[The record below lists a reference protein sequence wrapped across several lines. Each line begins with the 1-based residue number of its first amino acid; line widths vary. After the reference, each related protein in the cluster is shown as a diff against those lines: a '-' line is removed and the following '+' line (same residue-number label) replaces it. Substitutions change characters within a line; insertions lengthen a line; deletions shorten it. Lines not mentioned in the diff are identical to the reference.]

1 MEATEETRAEPRPEA
16 APAGPSRPR
25 GRTAALIAGAA
36 VLGVLTG
43 VVTGYAVQY
52 DRPPTPLP
60 PLSQS
65 VPRAPEPP
73 SAAAGDKDGPEP
85 LSAREDRIVRT
96 GGDLRKLLLKKPK
109 GAQIPPGAP
118 DGDWM
123 TAAEYAENFEHP
135 AGMFEGLTEETF
147 RRAAVIDWEEGDG
160 TFVSVRLVQ
169 FRETQNVYSAEFLD
183 GQQWYMSE
191 DKHAGN
197 DGEPI
202 PGTAAGRVYVYDRP
216 QTEPGYL
223 PVYTAR
229 ALARRGDIVMEIFV
243 HGQKAVSRG
252 TIMSL
257 AERQLER
264 L

>member
-1 MEATEETRAEPRPEA
+1 MPEA
-16 APAGPSRPR
+16 AAPARSPRPPRPR

-36 VLGVLTG
+36 ALGVLTG
-43 VVTGYAVQY
+43 VVIGYTVQY

-60 PLSQS
+60 PLSQAVRS
-65 VPRAPEPP
+65 TPEPH
-73 SAAAGDKDGPEP
+73 SAAAGGKDGPEP

-109 GAQIPPGAP
+109 GAQIPSGAP

-123 TAAEYAENFEHP
+123 TPARYAEGYEHP
-135 AGMFEGLTEETF
+135 AGMFEGLAQDTF
-147 RRAAVIDWEEGDG
+147 RRAAAIDWERSDG
-160 TFVSVRLVQ
+160 AFVSIRLIQ
-169 FRETQNVYSAEFLD
+169 FRDTQNAYSADFLE
-183 GQQWYMSE
+183 GQQAYMSD
-191 DKHAGN
+191 DKFAGH
-197 DGEPI
+197 DGDPI
-202 PGTAAGRVYVYDRP
+202 PGTGSGRVYVYDRP
-216 QTEPGYL
+216 HTEAGYL
-223 PVYTAR
+223 PMYTAR

-243 HGQKAVSRG
+243 NSSKAVSRG